1 MSPKT
6 GRCSSI
12 SARSRCACTTSA
24 AGFSPRT
31 TPAPTGRR
39 ASPTVVSRA
48 KRSNAR
54 CTRGSFI
61 SRQAR
66 RSALPAPRTFA
77 PTPRKSKTVRSC
89 SRNSEAVERLSL
101 TLAIGDYEHTRD
113 LATGQVPVQG
123 ASLNVLN
130 LSPEEA
136 FFRFTFFRE
145 WEVSEMSMGKY
156 VSLRSQ
162 EDNSIAAI
170 PVFPSRAFRQSM
182 IYVREGGKIERPEQ
196 LKGKRIGVP
205 EWAQT
210 AVIYSRGYLT
220 HQAQV
225 PLASVEWIQ
234 AGVNEAG
241 RVEKVKPKLPEGVRL
256 RPEPRHSLNDMLLA
270 GDIDALLSARPP
282 RGIGSGI
289 RRLFP
294 DYEAGEAAY
303 FRETGIFPIMHVI
316 VIKTEVLERHP
327 WLAMN
332 LYKAFEEAKRRS
344 VERLSDITASHAPL
358 AWLAPY
364 AERMKSLFGEDFWP
378 YGLEKNRTTLQAF
391 IDFAFEQGVCHRRL
405 ELEELFPRQ
414 VLTSFKV

>member
-1 MSPKT
+1 M
-6 GRCSSI
+6 
-12 SARSRCACTTSA
+12 
-24 AGFSPRT
+24 
-31 TPAPTGRR
+31 
-39 ASPTVVSRA
+39 
-48 KRSNAR
+48 
-54 CTRGSFI
+54 
-61 SRQAR
+61 
-66 RSALPAPRTFA
+66 
-77 PTPRKSKTVRSC
+77 
-89 SRNSEAVERLSL
+89 ERLSL

-182 IYVREGGKIERPEQ
+182 IYVREGGKIDRPEQ

-220 HQAQV
+220 HQAKV

-294 DYEAGEAAY
+294 DYEAVE
-303 FRETGIFPIMHVI
+303 
-316 VIKTEVLERHP
+316 
-327 WLAMN
+327 
-332 LYKAFEEAKRRS
+332 AFEEAKRRS
-344 VERLSDITASHAPL
+344 IERLSDITASHAPL

-364 AERMKSLFGEDFWP
+364 AERMKSLFGEDIWP

-405 ELEELFPRQ
+405 ELEELFHRQ

>member
-1 MSPKT
+1 
-6 GRCSSI
+6 
-12 SARSRCACTTSA
+12 
-24 AGFSPRT
+24 
-31 TPAPTGRR
+31 
-39 ASPTVVSRA
+39 
-48 KRSNAR
+48 
-54 CTRGSFI
+54 
-61 SRQAR
+61 
-66 RSALPAPRTFA
+66 
-77 PTPRKSKTVRSC
+77 
-89 SRNSEAVERLSL
+89 VERLSL

-113 LATGQVPVQG
+113 VVTGQVPVQG
-123 ASLNVLN
+123 VNLNVLT

-162 EDNSIAAI
+162 EDNGITAI
-170 PVFPSRAFRQSM
+170 PVFPSRVFRQSM
-182 IYVREGGKIERPEQ
+182 IYVRDGGKIDRPEQ

-220 HQAQV
+220 HQAKV
-225 PLASVEWIQ
+225 PLGSVEWVQ
-234 AGVNEAG
+234 AGVNQAG
-241 RVEKVKPKLPEGVRL
+241 RVEKVKPRLPEGVRL
-256 RPEPRHSLNDMLLA
+256 RPEPQHSLNDMLLA
-270 GDIDALLSARPP
+270 GDIDAVLSARPP
-282 RGIGSGI
+282 RDFGSGI

-294 DYEAGEAAY
+294 DYEAIEAAY

-344 VERLSDITASHAPL
+344 LARLSDITASHAPL
-358 AWLAPY
+358 AWLATY
-364 AERMKSLFGEDFWP
+364 TERMKGLFGEDFWP

-391 IDFAFEQGVCHRRL
+391 VDFAFEQGVCHRRL
-405 ELEELFPRQ
+405 ELEELFPKQ